1 MNRSGGRETSR
12 RVAGTHGRLPI
23 AFTVLL
29 AAALAASGSHFLC
42 AQDAE
47 QRRSEQSCRNF
58 VQEFYNWYVAQEI
71 AHEKSRTAGPPS
83 NEVLRFRPQVLSPE
97 LAQALQEETTA
108 QARATDARSVLDF
121 DPFLNSQDPS
131 PKFVVASVAL
141 KDGRCRA
148 VVNGIAQGKKQ
159 ERVMPELILAGESW
173 VFVNFHYGRSQV
185 SPDENLVTTLKQLRD
200 RRNKQRK

>member
-1 MNRSGGRETSR
+1 MSP
-12 RVAGTHGRLPI
+12 RVAGMHGRLPV
-23 AFTVLL
+23 AFAVLL
-29 AAALAASGSHFLC
+29 AAGLAASGSHFLC

-58 VQEFYNWYVAQEI
+58 VQEFYTWYVTQEI

-83 NEVLRFRPQVLSPE
+83 NEVLRSRPQVLSAE
-97 LAQALQEETTA
+97 LAQALQKESTA

-131 PKFVVASVAL
+131 PKFVVASAAL

-148 VVNGIAQGKKQ
+148 VVNGIAYGKRQ
-159 ERVMPELILAGESW
+159 ERVVPELTAEGTSW
-173 VFVNFHYGRSQV
+173 VFVNFHYGRSEV
-185 SPDENLVTTLKQLRD
+185 SPDENLVTTLKQLAD
-200 RRNKQRK
+200 RRNKHRK